1 MYIYVHIYI
10 YIYTYLFIFAITNVA
25 RQQIF
30 TLHGLVWKDYD
41 EEIANE
47 MLEEIL
53 SMNREK
59 HKHEDYRKI
68 HPTIAALSTYFY
80 VQDHGATITRTTT
93 DNETITK
100 TADLKKKKDF
110 EALGLSSASS
120 SAGIAA
126 KKELF
131 IEKKQ
136 LQAASIKIKALQYQ
150 ALKVS
155 TDLAVKGMS
164 SQEWKDEHDKFEI
177 VIKTFNEFAISIMVG
192 IGEIDG
198 TEGEH
203 NTSHIYI
210 YIEREREITIFFSNI
225 RVCLLLRG

>member
-1 MYIYVHIYI
+1 MYIYVHI

-41 EEIANE
+41 EEIAND

-59 HKHEDYRKI
+59 HEHEDCRKI

-210 YIEREREITIFFSNI
+210 YIYRER
-225 RVCLLLRG
+225 